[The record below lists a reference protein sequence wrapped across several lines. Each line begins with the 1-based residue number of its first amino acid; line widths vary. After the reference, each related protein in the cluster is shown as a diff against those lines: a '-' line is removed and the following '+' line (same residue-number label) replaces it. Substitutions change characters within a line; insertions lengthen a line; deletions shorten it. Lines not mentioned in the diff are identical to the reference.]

1 MSKSKPS
8 YEFLIVE
15 REIIDR
21 GGHKLILA
29 TAKDP
34 VVYRGSCPG
43 GSAGRKIVDNHL
55 AMRSDVRV
63 NGKPVDAY
71 AYQVIWEGRK
81 PYGFKDFP
89 RERLSWS
96 SVKTE
101 AVA

>member
-1 MSKSKPS
+1 MSKSKT

-15 REIIDR
+15 REVVDR
-21 GGHKLILA
+21 GGYKMILA

-34 VVYRGSCPG
+34 VVYRGTCPG
-43 GSAGRKIVDNHL
+43 GIVGQKIVGNHL
-55 AMRSDVRV
+55 AMRSDTRV
-63 NGKPVDAY
+63 NGHAVDAY

-101 AVA
+101 VVA